1 MSIPIIYVANAYR
14 STSFYANVC
23 TPLGIVYLTTTTASS
38 GKPQQHFGI
47 AGTPSETLF
56 TLQESSNTRP
66 STITLTASNGTQVT
80 QFHTLALASQ
90 SGRGTNLISQTDNGA
105 VAKTTDLD
113 GNLLEVRYERRM
125 RRGSNGGG
133 SIRSSH
139 APRLQRQNS
148 TESHHEGTTITTA
161 STAKEAK
168 RVLEWQR
175 TVARSVSESSD
186 SGEDRARALTVQKV
200 QPQAETVVSSSTL
213 TERRALPPAAPSA
226 PSLLSQGF
234 QQQTQGLEHALPQL
248 MRSVT
253 EPVGAIR
260 DLCKEISSHMPPSTT
275 DGSSTGLS
283 NNGLIGT
290 ILGAAAGAAIAY
302 AMVKSEEPEK
312 RPEFV
317 THFTAP
323 AYGPPQQ
330 IGYQQQQLPIRS
342 TSLSEQGGQGMMQP
356 MGHDYGHNVLQ
367 TMRQHPQPQPI
378 YAEPS
383 QYYSPSGIEVG
394 SASQARSKSGSV
406 AESGYHASKPGSRS
420 EALRHRT
427 DGGNSQSG
435 SRVGS
440 LRESTLIEQ
449 AENYSSSPKST
460 HSHHSSR
467 SKAEGSHVSKSS
479 PRHTAK
485 PEQARAETVVSKH
498 STSKSSVS
506 TSRGSDAST
515 IKPSKSSSKSSVSK
529 APTAV
534 VSEAKS
540 SHTSHSRSSEK
551 SHGIG
556 SVHSVRSEKSKH
568 SKVPRS
574 EISYAETVVPEDS
587 VSQIGSRHSSSRRRQ
602 EVY

>member
-1 MSIPIIYVANAYR
+1 MSIPIIYVANAYQ

-38 GKPQQHFGI
+38 GKLQQHFGI
-47 AGTPSETLF
+47 AGAPSETLF

-80 QFHTLALASQ
+80 KFHTLALASQ
-90 SGRGTNLISQTDNGA
+90 AGRGTNLISQTDNGA

-139 APRLQRQNS
+139 APHLQRQNS
-148 TESHHEGTTITTA
+148 SESHREGTTITTA

-186 SGEDRARALTVQKV
+186 SGDDRARALTVQKA

-213 TERRALPPAAPSA
+213 TERRAPPPAAPSA

-234 QQQTQGLEHALPQL
+234 QQQQTQGLEHALPQL

-260 DLCKEISSHMPPSTT
+260 DLCKELSSHMPPSTA
-275 DGSSTGLS
+275 DGRSTGLS

-312 RPEFV
+312 RPELI

-323 AYGPPQQ
+323 AYAPPQQ

-342 TSLSEQGGQGMMQP
+342 ASLSEQGGQRMMQP

-367 TMRQHPQPQPI
+367 TMRQHPPPQPI

-406 AESGYHASKPGSRS
+406 AESGYHASKSGSRS

-479 PRHTAK
+479 SRQTAI

-498 STSKSSVS
+498 STSKSSAS

-529 APTAV
+529 TPTAV

-556 SVHSVRSEKSKH
+556 SVHSVRSEKKH

-574 EISYAETVVPEDS
+574 EISYAGTVGPEDS
-587 VSQIGSRHSSSRRRQ
+587 VSQIGSRRSGSRRRQ

>member
-1 MSIPIIYVANAYR
+1 MSTPIIYVANAYQ

-23 TPLGIVYLTTTTASS
+23 TPLGIVYLTTTPASN

-90 SGRGTNLISQTDNGA
+90 AGRGTNLISQTDNGA

-113 GNLLEVRYERRM
+113 GNLLEVRYERRL
-125 RRGSNGGG
+125 RRGSNGGN

-139 APRLQRQNS
+139 APRLQRVNS
-148 TESHHEGTTITTA
+148 SESHREGTTITTA

-186 SGEDRARALTVQKV
+186 SGEDRARALTVQKA

-213 TERRALPPAAPSA
+213 TERRAPPPAAPSAPSA

-234 QQQTQGLEHALPQL
+234 QQQQQQQTQDLSQAIPSL

-260 DLCKEISSHMPPSTT
+260 DLCKEISSHIQPSTT
-275 DGSSTGLS
+275 DSAGLS

-302 AMVKSEEPEK
+302 AMVKSEEPER
-312 RPEFV
+312 RPELV

-323 AYGPPQQ
+323 AYAPAYAPQQ
-330 IGYQQQQLPIRS
+330 QVQIEYQQQQMPVRS
-342 TSLSEQGGQGMMQP
+342 VSLSEQGMQQP
-356 MGHDYGHNVLQ
+356 MGHDYGHKVLQ
-367 TMRQHPQPQPI
+367 TMRQHPPPQPI
-378 YAEPS
+378 YAEPN

-394 SASQARSKSGSV
+394 SQARSKSLSNV
-406 AESGYHASKPGSRS
+406 DSGYHASKS
-420 EALRHRT
+420 A
-427 DGGNSQSG
+427 
-435 SRVGS
+435 SRVGG
-440 LRESTLIEQ
+440 LREATLIEQ

-467 SKAEGSHVSKSS
+467 SKAEGSHVSKPSS
-479 PRHTAK
+479 RHTAK
-485 PEQARAETVVSKH
+485 PEPARAETVVSKH
-498 STSKSSVS
+498 STSKSSAS
-506 TSRGSDAST
+506 TSRGSEAST
-515 IKPSKSSSKSSVSK
+515 VKPSKSSSKSSVSK

-568 SKVPRS
+568 SKAPRS
-574 EISYAETVVPEDS
+574 EISYAGTVVPEDS